1 MFYIAGNISGQ
12 KIKSLAKV
20 AQNILKSEK
29 KIDKTSTFFQACL
42 SFLQIKKYIRGTT
55 RTLVSS
61 IESKSKLYTAN
72 GTRHE

>member
-12 KIKSLAKV
+12 KIKSPAKV

-42 SFLQIKKYIRGTT
+42 SFLQIKKYIRRTT
-55 RTLVSS
+55 RTSVSS